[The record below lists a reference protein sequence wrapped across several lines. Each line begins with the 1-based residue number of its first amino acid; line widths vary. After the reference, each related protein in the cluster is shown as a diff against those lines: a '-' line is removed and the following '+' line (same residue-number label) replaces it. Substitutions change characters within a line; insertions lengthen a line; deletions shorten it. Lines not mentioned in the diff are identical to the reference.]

1 MRCGGSC
8 RIDAGDGWISA
19 VLLVVRVGGGFAG
32 LNDRFI
38 DLRVDDHAQPVQELS
53 RLLGLHKK
61 FYPRE

>member
-1 MRCGGSC
+1 
-8 RIDAGDGWISA
+8 
-19 VLLVVRVGGGFAG
+19 VVRAGGGFAG

-53 RLLGLHKK
+53 RLLALHKK